1 MPVSKIKF
9 HMSGRDVK
17 KHGQLNIN
25 PDQKWT
31 YGELAQIGFG
41 GFSAMDSAISG
52 GAMQGG
58 LIQREM
64 LQHVLPGVIRTA
76 TRVRV
81 LDEITGIVNAGEW
94 HDEEIILN
102 VATPT
107 GKAELYGDHTNVPLA
122 SYAQDQE
129 RRGLVRFELGFQVG
143 KLEEARQSSAGF
155 VAMEEK
161 RNSVTES
168 LEQGR
173 ERVGY
178 YGFNSPETRVF
189 GLMNEPNL
197 PAYETAKGK
206 WKGGTFADITADIT
220 DMFSRIETSSGGIIK
235 DDTPITLTLPLGFRS
250 ALNVANPVARGETV
264 KQWINENYPN
274 MRLVFFPE
282 FVGAN
287 GGADVAYMFADSID
301 DGSTATSAVILQV
314 VPVKYQLLGSLN
326 QIKGYMEDATNATAG
341 VFVTRPWAVTRLT
354 GI

>member
-1 MPVSKIKF
+1 
-9 HMSGRDVK
+9 
-17 KHGQLNIN
+17 
-25 PDQKWT
+25 
-31 YGELAQIGFG
+31 
-41 GFSAMDSAISG
+41 
-52 GAMQGG
+52 
-58 LIQREM
+58 M

-197 PAYETAKGK
+197 PAYETAKEMER
-206 WKGGTFADITADIT
+206 WNIC
-220 DMFSRIETSSGGIIK
+220 
-235 DDTPITLTLPLGFRS
+235 
-250 ALNVANPVARGETV
+250 
-264 KQWINENYPN
+264 
-274 MRLVFFPE
+274 
-282 FVGAN
+282 
-287 GGADVAYMFADSID
+287 
-301 DGSTATSAVILQV
+301 
-314 VPVKYQLLGSLN
+314 
-326 QIKGYMEDATNATAG
+326 GYYC
-341 VFVTRPWAVTRLT
+341 
-354 GI
+354 